1 MAILFEPEMAYLR
14 SRTAAFRVGFSSST
28 FWRAM
33 NLRGKVCGVQHGS
46 VRWLSLSRGKNTRI
60 HLCHRTTHLA
70 RIDWAHHTPDGR
82 IDAGAPPAYS
92 RASASRMHGGD
103 SSTPMSSSSSSRPLW

>member
-1 MAILFEPEMAYLR
+1 MVILFEPEMAYPG

-46 VRWLSLSRGKNTRI
+46 VHLLSLRRGKNTRI
-60 HLCHRTTHLA
+60 HLCNRTTHLA
-70 RIDWAHHTPDGR
+70 RI
-82 IDAGAPPAYS
+82 
-92 RASASRMHGGD
+92 ASAHR
-103 SSTPMSSSSSSRPLW
+103 TPF